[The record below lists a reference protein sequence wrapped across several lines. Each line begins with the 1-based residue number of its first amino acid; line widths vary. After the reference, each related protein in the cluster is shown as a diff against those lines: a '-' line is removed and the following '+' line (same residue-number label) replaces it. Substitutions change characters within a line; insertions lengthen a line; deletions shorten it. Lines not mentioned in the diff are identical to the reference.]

1 MATKK
6 YEFISDG
13 ELKSHIKSGSFAP
26 CYVLFGDEHFMIKK
40 YLKDMIASAV
50 YEFPEFNISQF
61 EGIGGLREI
70 CDSANSFPVMSEKRV
85 VSVADLPI
93 DKMNSRDSEVVF
105 DLLSEL
111 PSTTVLIFW
120 FESVEI
126 DPKKVSDKVL
136 GFFEAVAESGGVI
149 CNISRKSQSELVGL
163 LQRGAAK
170 RRCRLD
176 PSVARYVCETCS
188 DDLSTVVNELEKLCH
203 YVGEEGVITKET
215 VDKICSRSVESS
227 IYNVSKMLLR
237 GDLAAA
243 LHSVDDLLFMNTDPA
258 YIISTL
264 SSAYID
270 MYRAFAARS
279 ASLKPEETAKDFG
292 YFKTAFRLS
301 EADRNL
307 RNFNESQL
315 TAALKCLADTDR
327 LIKGSKCD
335 SRVALER
342 CMTEL
347 TVIRRGG
354 I

>member
-1 MATKK
+1 MAKF
-6 YEFISDG
+6 EFLPES
-13 ELKSHIKSGSFAP
+13 ELKGHIKSGSFAP
-26 CYVLFGDEHFMIKK
+26 CYVLFGDEHYMIKTH
-40 YLKDMIASAV
+40 LKNMIASAV
-50 YEFPEFNISQF
+50 QEFPEFNIARF
-61 EGIGGLREI
+61 EGGGVLREV
-70 CDSANSFPVMSEKRV
+70 CDAANSFPMMAAKKA

-93 DKMNSRDSEVVF
+93 DKLTSADGEVIKE
-105 DLLSEL
+105 LLSEL
-111 PSTTVLIFW
+111 PATTLLVFW

-126 DPKKVSDKVL
+126 DPKKPSDKFSK
-136 GFFEAVAESGGVI
+136 FFEAVAENGGVI

-203 YVGEEGVITKET
+203 YVGEDGVITKET

-227 IYNVSKMLLR
+227 IYNVSKLLLR
-237 GDLAAA
+237 GDIAAA

-279 ASLKPEETAKDFG
+279 ASLKPEEVAKDFG

-307 RNFNESQL
+307 RNFNELQL

-347 TVIRRGG
+347 TVIRQG
-354 I
+354 